1 MNKYQIEAM
10 RKSATFLYE
19 HRIPRNFLWN
29 LLDES
34 FKVHKWM
41 GETFN
46 LKEENDYRTILPIP
60 EDGEENR
67 MIRDFVQTLC
77 EIKNK
82 EDGANTWSMIDG
94 LFIQDNRKN
103 KYRITRI
110 LTPDLWRELW
120 KTPKG
125 RNMAQESGQYT
136 CCLDCTIGDVLKLK
150 DFVRRFNIWYGDQ
163 VKSDRQIALSCHPV
177 DILTAS
183 SNCSFSS
190 CYRPDGEW
198 FNGVLATMLSG
209 ESLIASVE
217 GIDKP
222 GYKIGRSWVY
232 VNEDIICVGRP
243 YGNIN
248 VHHNFIIRNYLY
260 GKMGGKWTH
269 KPSLRMD
276 NRFVKMVGPGFLDAS
291 FGDITIAKGKPLS
304 SVKCVIIPKS
314 ICLYCG
320 LRFNNYGAK
329 GVCLN
334 CAKTISPEE
343 LAE

>member
-10 RKSATFLYE
+10 RKSAAFLYE
-19 HRIPRNFLWN
+19 NRIPRNFLWN

-34 FKVHKWM
+34 FRVHGWM
-41 GETFN
+41 EKTFN
-46 LKEENDYRTILPIP
+46 LREENDYRVALPIP
-60 EDGEENR
+60 KDSEEDK
-67 MIRDFVQTLC
+67 MIHGFVHTIC

-82 EDGANTWSMIDG
+82 ESGTDIWSMVDG

-103 KYRITRI
+103 KHRITRI

-120 KTPKG
+120 LTEVG
-125 RNMAQESGQYT
+125 RNLAGESRQYS
-136 CCLDCTIGDVLKLK
+136 CCLDCTIKSPDYFR
-150 DFVRRFNIWYGDQ
+150 DFVKNFNIWYGDQ
-163 VKSDRQIALSCHPV
+163 VKSNRQIILSCHPV

-217 GIDKP
+217 GIERP

-232 VNEDIICVGRP
+232 VNKDIICIGRP
-243 YGNIN
+243 YGSIGP
-248 VHHNFIIRNYLY
+248 HHNFVIRNYLY

-269 KPSLRMD
+269 KPSLKMD
-276 NRFVKMVGPGFLDAS
+276 SRFVKMEGPGYLDAS
-291 FGDITIAKGKPLS
+291 FGNITIARGKSLALVQS
-304 SVKCVIIPKS
+304 IVIPKS

-320 LRFNNYGAK
+320 CRFNNYGS
-329 GVCLN
+329 GGICRD
-334 CAKTISPEE
+334 CANAISSEE